1 MKKNAIIYIND
12 TQAQVTKA
20 FEKQARIFGTEQYN
34 LWKAY
39 RQDFPDAK
47 MVTKTIKKNPNK
59 KTYKN
64 LTYANMKIYIMA
76 QSNDEKVQKKLLA
89 EFKRAQDDAVVES
102 NPYRTVLAWFLKKYD
117 EKKYQEFFKSEDEA
131 ESEATKDSVSVVED
145 AENEV
150 AEFSLPMAVN
160 Q

>member
-47 MVTKTIKKNPNK
+47 MVTIR
-59 KTYKN
+59 
-64 LTYANMKIYIMA
+64 
-76 QSNDEKVQKKLLA
+76 KL
-89 EFKRAQDDAVVES
+89 
-102 NPYRTVLAWFLKKYD
+102 Y
-117 EKKYQEFFKSEDEA
+117 
-131 ESEATKDSVSVVED
+131 
-145 AENEV
+145 
-150 AEFSLPMAVN
+150 LPDLLCLGKF
-160 Q
+160 